1 MNTLFEPLGLRSP
14 DGRQAQ
20 LLSVQLHAEVLGLM
34 LRLTLRQT
42 WRNTSGAPMATRWTF
57 PLGAEQHLLD
67 LQVQRP
73 GGVVQTLERSTR
85 LDRQVGSA
93 GFGVMGTGEQV
104 TLQMRIGQ
112 LMTLQGGSL
121 RLALPA
127 ALVPPALRPARV
139 SIELHEPLTNGTAA
153 CTSHELQRVR
163 HANGLTLQLQAPHGL
178 ERELAL
184 TVHGLRETGFALASP
199 DLQLPGQCTVLA
211 SHSLQLPTADR
222 RAALRLKLLFD
233 HSAAI
238 GQERLAQLRVA
249 LERLIGELHSE
260 DQFAYSSLGT
270 QLTHE
275 LPRLQPCTEAYVRRA
290 RSLMRHTAA
299 EAAQTDWLRTLA
311 AVAGLGDEDEAS
323 VSDADVLLITGQPL
337 AASPELT
344 LALRASGHR
353 LHVLA
358 IGEAAESAWP
368 ELARA
373 SGGQCEGLAPG
384 QHSQQALQRLLA
396 RMRSLRP
403 VQAALSVQGQ
413 TLTPAL
419 GASARMADGDT
430 LHLWAPGPIA
440 PASTGSEADLMG
452 QPQWQAQ
459 LQWQA
464 QDLAEPP
471 HHSGALPVLWDA
483 DGDLARLCHALQDQ
497 LQPALQAAPHRAVQP
512 AQAHTLA
519 ETPAGHA
526 ASGARTV
533 GAAEGTAPT
542 EPNTQSKT
550 QPSTRPSTQTGAGT
564 RTDAPATVL
573 PLRPAATAH
582 PLAALVQQFNQQAPA
597 YQQFRAAL
605 SATLQ
610 RCATR
615 SVDGLVMHLARQ
627 AGNPGRVWAL
637 LLHHLHA
644 EQQLALADVALGL
657 VEREL
662 ASLPA
667 SLRQSLHA
675 QLLAAAPGQR
685 SAGTTRQAA

>member
-57 PLGAEQHLLD
+57 ALGAEQHLLD

-199 DLQLPGQCTVLA
+199 DPRQPGQCTVLA
-211 SHSLQLPTADR
+211 SHSLQLPAASGTAP
-222 RAALRLKLLFD
+222 LRLKLVFD

-249 LERLIGELHSE
+249 LERLIGELHGE
-260 DQFAYSSLGT
+260 DQLAYSSLGA
-270 QLTHE
+270 QLAHE

-290 RSLMRHTAA
+290 RSLMRHTAP
-299 EAAQTDWLRTLA
+299 EAAHTDWLRTLG
-311 AVAGLGDEDEAS
+311 AVTALCDEDEAP
-323 VSDADVLLITGQPL
+323 VSDADLLLITGQSLMP
-337 AASPELT
+337 SPELT

-358 IGEAAESAWP
+358 VGEAAGSAWP

-373 SGGQCEGLAPG
+373 SGGHCEGLAPG

-396 RMRSLRP
+396 RLRSLRP

-413 TLTPAL
+413 SLTPAL

-430 LHLWAPGPIA
+430 LHLWAPGPTA

-459 LQWQA
+459 LRWQSTEQTTEQAIA
-464 QDLAEPP
+464 QATDLPTTPE
-471 HHSGALPVLWDA
+471 HSASMPVLWDA
-483 DGDLARLCHALQDQ
+483 EGDLARLCHALQDQ
-497 LQPALQAAPHRAVQP
+497 LQPAVPAAPQLAPSP
-512 AQAHTLA
+512 ALA
-519 ETPAGHA
+519 EGRAL
-526 ASGARTV
+526 S
-533 GAAEGTAPT
+533 
-542 EPNTQSKT
+542 
-550 QPSTRPSTQTGAGT
+550 QPSTPTSTSTEV
-564 RTDAPATVL
+564 PATVL
-573 PLRPAATAH
+573 PLRPAALAH
-582 PLAALVQQFNQQAPA
+582 PLAILVQQFNQQAPA

-644 EQQLALADVALGL
+644 EQQLALADAALGL

-685 SAGTTRQAA
+685 AAGSTRQAA

>member
-57 PLGAEQHLLD
+57 PLTPEQCLLN

-73 GGVVQTLERSTR
+73 SGVQTLTHSTR
-85 LDRQVGSA
+85 LDRRVGSA
-93 GFGVMGTGEQV
+93 GFGVMATGEQV
-104 TLQMRIGQ
+104 TLQARIGQ
-112 LMTLQGGSL
+112 LMQLQGGSL

-127 ALVPPALRPARV
+127 ELVPPALRPARV
-139 SIELHEPLTNGTAA
+139 SIELHEPLTSGTAA

-163 HANGLTLQLQAPHGL
+163 HANGMTLQLQTPHGL

-199 DLQLPGQCTVLA
+199 DPQQPEQCTVLA
-211 SHSLQLPTADR
+211 SHSLQLPATA
-222 RAALRLKLLFD
+222 ATLPLRLKLVFD

-238 GQERLAQLRVA
+238 GAERLAQLRVA
-249 LERLIGELHSE
+249 LERLIGELQPQ
-260 DQFAYSSLGT
+260 DQLSYSGIGQAL
-270 QLTHE
+270 QHE

-290 RSLMRHTAA
+290 RSLLRHTPA
-299 EAAQTDWLRTLA
+299 ETAQTDWTEALL
-311 AVAGLGDEDEAS
+311 AVAGLCDEEETP
-323 VSDADVLLITGQPL
+323 VEDADLLLVTGQGL
-337 AASPELT
+337 APSPALT
-344 LALRASGHR
+344 VALRRSGHR

-358 IGEAAESAWP
+358 VGEAANSAWP

-373 SGGQCEGLAPG
+373 SGGHCEGLAPG
-384 QHSQQALQRLLA
+384 QHSQQALQRLVA

-403 VQAALSVQGQ
+403 VQASLSVHGQ
-413 TLTPAL
+413 PLVAALPAP
-419 GASARMADGDT
+419 ARMADGDT
-430 LHLWAPGPIA
+430 LHLWGQR
-440 PASTGSEADLMG
+440 PAADALARSGEADLVG

-464 QDLAEPP
+464 QDGSEAP
-471 HHSGALPVLWDA
+471 ALSSAAPVLWDA
-483 DGDLARLCHALQDQ
+483 EGDLARLCRAVQAQ
-497 LQPALQAAPHRAVQP
+497 LQPSLEQAPAVAAMAMTPAATPAASAAPPEV
-512 AQAHTLA
+512 
-519 ETPAGHA
+519 TPVASPVTSSVASPVASAAA
-526 ASGARTV
+526 ASGTAARSADV
-533 GAAEGTAPT
+533 A
-542 EPNTQSKT
+542 
-550 QPSTRPSTQTGAGT
+550 
-564 RTDAPATVL
+564 ATVL
-573 PLRPAATAH
+573 PLRPTLPAH
-582 PLAALVQQFNQQAPA
+582 PLSALVQQFNQQAPA

-610 RCATR
+610 RCGTR
-615 SVDGLVMHLARQ
+615 NVDGLVMHLARQ
-627 AGNPGRVWAL
+627 AGNPGRVWAQ

-644 EQQLALADVALGL
+644 DQQLTLADAALAL

-662 ASLPA
+662 ASLPL

-685 SAGTTRQAA
+685 GAGTTRQAA

>member
-57 PLGAEQHLLD
+57 ALGAEQHLLD

-139 SIELHEPLTNGTAA
+139 SIELHEPLTHGTAA

-199 DLQLPGQCTVLA
+199 DPQLPGQSTVLA

-260 DQFAYSSLGT
+260 DQLAYSSLGA

-275 LPRLQPCTEAYVRRA
+275 LPRLQPCTEAYVRRV

-299 EAAQTDWLRTLA
+299 EAADTDWLRTLG
-311 AVAGLGDEDEAS
+311 AVAGLGDEDEAA
-323 VSDADVLLITGQPL
+323 VNDADVLLITGQPL

-358 IGEAAESAWP
+358 VGDAADSAWP

-403 VQAALSVQGQ
+403 VQATLSVQGQ
-413 TLTPAL
+413 SLTPAL
-419 GASARMADGDT
+419 SAPARMADGDT
-430 LHLWAPGPIA
+430 LHLWATGPAA
-440 PASTGSEADLMG
+440 PASASGEADLMG

-459 LQWQA
+459 LQWHTLEQTTEQA
-464 QDLAEPP
+464 TGLPAVPE
-471 HHSGALPVLWDA
+471 HSARMPVLWDA
-483 DGDLARLCHALQDQ
+483 EGDLARLCRAVQDQ
-497 LQPALQAAPHRAVQP
+497 LQPAVQATVHTATPLASS
-512 AQAHTLA
+512 TLA
-519 ETPAGHA
+519 EASTLSPSSTPKV
-526 ASGARTV
+526 S
-533 GAAEGTAPT
+533 
-542 EPNTQSKT
+542 
-550 QPSTRPSTQTGAGT
+550 STDT
-564 RTDAPATVL
+564 PATVL
-573 PLRPAATAH
+573 PLRQSAQPVQPAH

-644 EQQLALADVALGL
+644 EQQLALADAALSL

-685 SAGTTRQAA
+685 NAGSARQAA

>member
-57 PLGAEQHLLD
+57 PLGAEQCLLG

-73 GGVVQTLERSTR
+73 SGVQTLERSTR
-85 LDRQVGSA
+85 VDRQVCSA

-104 TLQMRIGQ
+104 TLQARIGQ
-112 LMTLQGGSL
+112 LMHLQGGSL

-127 ALVPPALRPARV
+127 AWVPPALRAAKV
-139 SIELHEPLTNGTAA
+139 SIELHEPLTHGTAA

-199 DLQLPGQCTVLA
+199 DPQQPGQSMVLA
-211 SHSLQLPTADR
+211 SHSLQLP
-222 RAALRLKLLFD
+222 AASGSAPLRLKLVFD

-249 LERLIGELHSE
+249 LERLIGELHNE

-270 QLTHE
+270 QLAHE

-299 EAAQTDWLRTLA
+299 ESADTDWLRTLG
-311 AVAGLGDEDEAS
+311 AVTALCDEDEAP
-323 VSDADVLLITGQPL
+323 VSDADVLLITGQSL
-337 AASPELT
+337 TASPELT
-344 LALRASGHR
+344 LALRTSGHR

-358 IGEAAESAWP
+358 VGDAADSAWP

-430 LHLWAPGPIA
+430 LHLWAPGPAA
-440 PASTGSEADLMG
+440 PASTGSEVDLMG

-464 QDLAEPP
+464 LEQPEAA
-471 HHSGALPVLWDA
+471 HSSGAVAVLWDA
-483 DGDLARLCHALQDQ
+483 EGDLARLCHALQDQ
-497 LQPALQAAPHRAVQP
+497 LQPAVP
-512 AQAHTLA
+512 ALPQTATPLPPSTLA
-519 ETPAGHA
+519 EGTTLSPSSTPKVT
-526 ASGARTV
+526 S
-533 GAAEGTAPT
+533 P
-542 EPNTQSKT
+542 
-550 QPSTRPSTQTGAGT
+550 
-564 RTDAPATVL
+564 DAPATVL
-573 PLRPAATAH
+573 PLRPAAPAH
-582 PLAALVQQFNQQAPA
+582 PLAILVQQFNQQAPA

-644 EQQLALADVALGL
+644 DQQLVLADAALGL

-685 SAGTTRQAA
+685 AAASTRQAA

>member
-57 PLGAEQHLLD
+57 PLGAEQCLLG

-73 GGVVQTLERSTR
+73 SGVQTLERSTR
-85 LDRQVGSA
+85 VDRQVCSA

-104 TLQMRIGQ
+104 TLQARIGQ
-112 LMTLQGGSL
+112 LMHLQGGSL

-199 DLQLPGQCTVLA
+199 DPRQPGQCTVLA
-211 SHSLQLPTADR
+211 SHSLQLPAASGTAP
-222 RAALRLKLLFD
+222 LRLKLVFD

-270 QLTHE
+270 QLAHE

-299 EAAQTDWLRTLA
+299 ESADTDWLRTLG
-311 AVAGLGDEDEAS
+311 AVTALCDEDEAP
-323 VSDADVLLITGQPL
+323 VSDADVLLITGQSL
-337 AASPELT
+337 TASPELT
-344 LALRASGHR
+344 LALRTSGHR

-358 IGEAAESAWP
+358 VGDAADSAWP

-430 LHLWAPGPIA
+430 LHLWAPGPAA
-440 PASTGSEADLMG
+440 PASTGSEVDLMG

-464 QDLAEPP
+464 LEQPEAA
-471 HHSGALPVLWDA
+471 HSSGAVAVLWDA
-483 DGDLARLCHALQDQ
+483 EGDLARLCHALQDQ
-497 LQPALQAAPHRAVQP
+497 LQPAVP
-512 AQAHTLA
+512 ALPQTATPLPPSTLA
-519 ETPAGHA
+519 EGTTLSPSSTPKVT
-526 ASGARTV
+526 S
-533 GAAEGTAPT
+533 P
-542 EPNTQSKT
+542 
-550 QPSTRPSTQTGAGT
+550 
-564 RTDAPATVL
+564 DAPATVL
-573 PLRPAATAH
+573 PLRPAAPAH
-582 PLAALVQQFNQQAPA
+582 PLAILVQQFNQQAPA

-644 EQQLALADVALGL
+644 DQQLVLADAALGL

-685 SAGTTRQAA
+685 AAGSTRQAA

>member
-57 PLGAEQHLLD
+57 PLGAEQCLLD

-73 GGVVQTLERSTR
+73 SGVQTLTRSTR

-93 GFGVMGTGEQV
+93 AFGVMATGEQV
-104 TLQMRIGQ
+104 TLQARIGQ
-112 LMTLQGGSL
+112 LMPLQGGSL

-139 SIELHEPLTNGTAA
+139 SIELHEPLTSGTAA

-163 HANGLTLQLQAPHGL
+163 HANGMTLHLQAPHGL

-199 DLQLPGQCTVLA
+199 DPQQPGLSTVLA
-211 SHSLQLPTADR
+211 SHSLQLPAAQGP
-222 RAALRLKLLFD
+222 AALRLKLVFD

-238 GQERLAQLRVA
+238 GSERLAQLRVA
-249 LERLIGELHSE
+249 LERLIGELQPQ
-260 DQFAYSSLGT
+260 DQLSYSGIGA
-270 QLTHE
+270 QLAHE

-290 RSLMRHTAA
+290 RSLLRQTPA
-299 EAAQTDWLRTLA
+299 EAAQTDWAQALL
-311 AVAGLGDEDEAS
+311 AVAGLCDEDEAP
-323 VSDADVLLITGQPL
+323 VEDADVLLVTGQALTP
-337 AASPELT
+337 SPALT
-344 LALRASGHR
+344 LALRRSGHR

-358 IGEAAESAWP
+358 LGEAADSAWP

-373 SGGQCEGLAPG
+373 SGGHCEGLAPG
-384 QHSQQALQRLLA
+384 QHSQQALQRLVA

-403 VQAALSVQGQ
+403 VRASLSVHGQPLVAAL
-413 TLTPAL
+413 PAP
-419 GASARMADGDT
+419 ARMADGDT
-430 LHLWAPGPIA
+430 LHLWGQR
-440 PASTGSEADLMG
+440 PATDALACGGEADLMG

-464 QDLAEPP
+464 QDLHEAP
-471 HHSGALPVLWDA
+471 ALSSAAPVLWDA
-483 DGDLARLCHALQDQ
+483 DGDLARLCRAIQAQ
-497 LQPALQAAPHRAVQP
+497 LQPTLEDAPELAPMAATPAASTSTPVAFPDASPAAAP
-512 AQAHTLA
+512 
-519 ETPAGHA
+519 ETA
-526 ASGARTV
+526 ARGADV
-533 GAAEGTAPT
+533 A
-542 EPNTQSKT
+542 
-550 QPSTRPSTQTGAGT
+550 
-564 RTDAPATVL
+564 ATVL
-573 PLRPAATAH
+573 PMRPTLPTH
-582 PLAALVQQFNQQAPA
+582 PLSALVQQFNQQAPA
-597 YQQFRAAL
+597 YHQFRAAL

-610 RCATR
+610 RCGTR

-627 AGNPGRVWAL
+627 AGNPGRVWAQ

-644 EQQLALADVALGL
+644 DQQLTLAEAALAL

-662 ASLPA
+662 ASLPL

-675 QLLAAAPGQR
+675 QLVAAAPGQR
-685 SAGTTRQAA
+685 AAGTARQAA

>member
-57 PLGAEQHLLD
+57 PLGAEQCLLG

-73 GGVVQTLERSTR
+73 SGVQTLERSTR
-85 LDRQVGSA
+85 LDRQVCSA

-104 TLQMRIGQ
+104 TLQARIGQ
-112 LMTLQGGSL
+112 LMHLQGGSL

-127 ALVPPALRPARV
+127 AWVPPALRAAKV
-139 SIELHEPLTNGTAA
+139 SIELHEPLTHGTAA

-199 DLQLPGQCTVLA
+199 DPQQPGQSMVLA
-211 SHSLQLPTADR
+211 SHSLQLP
-222 RAALRLKLLFD
+222 AASGSAPLRLKLVFD
-233 HSAAI
+233 RSAAI

-249 LERLIGELHSE
+249 LERLIGELHNE

-270 QLTHE
+270 QLAHE

-299 EAAQTDWLRTLA
+299 ESADTDWLRTLG
-311 AVAGLGDEDEAS
+311 AVTALCDEDEAP
-323 VSDADVLLITGQPL
+323 VSDADVLLITGQSL
-337 AASPELT
+337 APSAELT

-358 IGEAAESAWP
+358 VGDAAGSAWP

-430 LHLWAPGPIA
+430 LHLWAPGPAA

-464 QDLAEPP
+464 LEQPEAT
-471 HHSGALPVLWDA
+471 HSSGAVAVLWDA
-483 DGDLARLCHALQDQ
+483 EGDLARLCHALLDQ
-497 LQPALQAAPHRAVQP
+497 LQPAVP
-512 AQAHTLA
+512 ALPQTATPLPPSTLA
-519 ETPAGHA
+519 EGTTLSPSSTPKVT
-526 ASGARTV
+526 S
-533 GAAEGTAPT
+533 P
-542 EPNTQSKT
+542 
-550 QPSTRPSTQTGAGT
+550 
-564 RTDAPATVL
+564 DAPATVL
-573 PLRPAATAH
+573 PLRPAAPAH
-582 PLAALVQQFNQQAPA
+582 PLAILVQQFNQQAPA

-637 LLHHLHA
+637 LLLHLHA
-644 EQQLALADVALGL
+644 DQQLVLADAALGL

-667 SLRQSLHA
+667 SLRQNLHA

-685 SAGTTRQAA
+685 AAASTRQAA